1 MMMNAHRFQSLLSL
15 LFILTICKDV
25 TSSSSGSTPVA
36 PKSLSSNASLTD
48 YGVDVSFPMQHNG
61 VSTNYPWLPHNVDP
75 KVQTPRAYQDMVIQ
89 PLGNRQKF
97 YDDFLQGCID
107 AFGGSG
113 AARCRTNELDRIEM
127 SIRQPQSMQVRTILT
142 ATDKSVFLFFY
153 ALFTLFG

>member
-1 MMMNAHRFQSLLSL
+1 
-15 LFILTICKDV
+15 
-25 TSSSSGSTPVA
+25 
-36 PKSLSSNASLTD
+36 
-48 YGVDVSFPMQHNG
+48 
-61 VSTNYPWLPHNVDP
+61 
-75 KVQTPRAYQDMVIQ
+75 MVIQ